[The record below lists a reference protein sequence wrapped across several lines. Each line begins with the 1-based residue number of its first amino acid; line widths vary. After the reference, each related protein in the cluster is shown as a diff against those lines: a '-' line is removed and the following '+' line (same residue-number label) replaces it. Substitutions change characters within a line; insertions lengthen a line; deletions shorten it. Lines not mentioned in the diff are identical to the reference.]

1 MADIAPDAENA
12 CPQSVVFSIA
22 DIDGG
27 LLREALAGQRWACF
41 DHGLRNECF
50 ILGARCAKAGGAIP
64 DWLSTA
70 PLWAEAAALEGFRA
84 WAARLDIST
93 DLPT

>member
-1 MADIAPDAENA
+1 
-12 CPQSVVFSIA
+12 V
-22 DIDGG
+22 DGG
-27 LLREALAGQRWACF
+27 LLRATLAGQRWARL

-50 ILGARCAKAGGAIP
+50 ILGARCAKAGAAIP

-70 PLWAEAAALEGFRA
+70 PLWAEAAVLEGFRA
-84 WAARLDIST
+84 WAARPAIST